1 MATTEKLNVYGKLA
15 SIQKELKAPKNQ
27 YNSFGKYHY
36 RSCEDILEGV
46 KPLLSKYKAT
56 LFISD
61 SLELIGTRFYVKAI
75 ATFVDTENG
84 ETVSSSAYARES
96 EDKKGMDS
104 SQVTGATSSYA
115 RKYALNGLFLIDDNK
130 DADTDAYQE
139 QQNNAPEEKK
149 TAAKKEPTPK
159 KSEAFNGMNPPE
171 EDVDKRLLVTSDN
184 KMSKEQYD
192 FLLAEIKRT
201 DSMADVVKY
210 AKTEELSTITSSKC
224 VALLTGLAKRP
235 TKA

>member
-1 MATTEKLNVYGKLA
+1 MAETKQNIYMKLSTIQTELNV
-15 SIQKELKAPKNQ
+15 PKNAFNKFGN
-27 YNSFGKYHY
+27 YNY
-36 RSCEDILEGV
+36 RNCESILEAI
-46 KPLLSKYKAT
+46 KPFLKKQKVTLLVT
-56 LFISD
+56 D
-61 SLELIGTRFYVKAI
+61 SLELIGDRYYIKAT
-75 ATFVDTENG
+75 AKLVDAETGESIEN
-84 ETVSSSAYARES
+84 SAYAREPL
-96 EDKKGMDS
+96 DVKGMS
-104 SQVTGATSSYA
+104 PAQVTGASSSYA
-115 RKYALNGLFLIDDNK
+115 RKYALGGLLALDDNK
-130 DADTDAYQE
+130 DPDTNEYAE
-139 QQNNAPEEKK
+139 TQNNAPAEKK

>member
-1 MATTEKLNVYGKLA
+1 MAETKQNIYMKLSTIQTELNV
-15 SIQKELKAPKNQ
+15 PKNAFNKFGN
-27 YNSFGKYHY
+27 YNY
-36 RSCEDILEGV
+36 RNCESILEAI
-46 KPLLSKYKAT
+46 KPFLKKQKVTLLVT
-56 LFISD
+56 D
-61 SLELIGTRFYVKAI
+61 SLELIGDRYYIKAT
-75 ATFVDTENG
+75 AKLVDAETGESVEN
-84 ETVSSSAYARES
+84 SAYAREPL
-96 EDKKGMDS
+96 DVKGMS
-104 SQVTGATSSYA
+104 PAQVTGASSSYA
-115 RKYALNGLFLIDDNK
+115 RKYALGGLLALDDNK
-130 DADTDAYQE
+130 DPDTNEYAE
-139 QQNNAPEEKK
+139 TQNNAPTEKK
-149 TAAKKEPTPK
+149 TAAKKETTPK